1 MSSEPRESDFIRK
14 LEVIQMES
22 VYFQEA
28 FFFMFVNNYLRIST
42 NKINNGP
49 LVFSYQLVCIFF
61 CWYTLL
67 TFVTFLHNEQ
77 TLFSKAN
84 TTYNRNNTYSTY
96 FINTTYTTQC
106 NKNNITNNTKHH
118 HNANIAITPQ

>member
-61 CWYTLL
+61 C
-67 TFVTFLHNEQ
+67 
-77 TLFSKAN
+77 
-84 TTYNRNNTYSTY
+84 
-96 FINTTYTTQC
+96 
-106 NKNNITNNTKHH
+106 
-118 HNANIAITPQ
+118 